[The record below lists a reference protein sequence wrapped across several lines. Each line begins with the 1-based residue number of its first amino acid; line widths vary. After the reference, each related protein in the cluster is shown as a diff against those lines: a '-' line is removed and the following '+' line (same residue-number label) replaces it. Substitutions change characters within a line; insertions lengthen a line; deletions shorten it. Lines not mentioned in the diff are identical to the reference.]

1 MATHSSTP
9 WGEVGGVSLR
19 KTLTSVRYSKPSN
32 DMINRDDILRPL
44 GGEHTL
50 RLMCEADCFVYVGD
64 VCHFGTPKHNIRIG
78 HYHDS
83 IDKTPRWSLVVNL
96 KGELG
101 GSLHRSSSIMDPG
114 VVARIFEWS
123 TQYSLTF

>member
-1 MATHSSTP
+1 M
-9 WGEVGGVSLR
+9 
-19 KTLTSVRYSKPSN
+19 
-32 DMINRDDILRPL
+32 
-44 GGEHTL
+44 
-50 RLMCEADCFVYVGD
+50 MCEADGFVYFGSGGWYE
-64 VCHFGTPKHNIRIG
+64 CHFGTPKHNIRIG
-78 HYHDS
+78 HYLDV

-101 GSLHRSSSIMDPG
+101 GSLHRSSSILAPE